1 MRIIRNFAF
10 AALGS
15 VLLIGTASA
24 SQIGQFLE
32 NGGGNLFMWT
42 NSAAGVTFT
51 TVNPLGAQV
60 FWQYDGALA
69 TPLGAS
75 LRTATFSITA
85 TTTQTA
91 AVVGGTN
98 IQELGF
104 AGSFS
109 IIDNILGTNLL
120 SGTFNTGGTLG
131 GALNGNNATFQDAT
145 PPASEVV
152 FTSSYLD
159 FSGSTTSQAFA
170 LSLSNVSPNL
180 SINANSFMNSA
191 NGAATGTFSAQ
202 PSPQVM
208 PEPATMAL
216 LGSALMALGIFGRKR
231 FTN

>member
-1 MRIIRNFAF
+1 MV
-10 AALGS
+10 S

-32 NGGGNLFMWT
+32 NGGGNLLTWT

-60 FWQYDGALA
+60 FWQYDGSLA
-69 TPLGAS
+69 TPLGSS
-75 LRTATFSITA
+75 LRTATLNITA

-91 AVVGGTN
+91 AVIGTSN
-98 IQELGF
+98 VEELGF
-104 AGSFS
+104 AGTFS
-109 IIDNILGTNLL
+109 IIDNVLGTNLL

-131 GALNGNNATFQDAT
+131 GALNGNNATLQDAT

-152 FTSSYLD
+152 FTSTYLD

-180 SINANSFMNSA
+180 SISGANSFMNSA
-191 NGAATGTFSAQ
+191 TGAATGTFSAT
-202 PSPQVM
+202 PAPQVM

-216 LGSALMALGIFGRKR
+216 FGSALMALGIFGRKR